1 MNPRAYKLARNRRS
15 EVRNVSQVVGLPRVG
30 GLSHRYVWREAA

>member
-15 EVRNVSQVVGLPRVG
+15 EVRNVSLAVGEKPNDF
-30 GLSHRYVWREAA
+30 GL